1 MDKEIYVIIAGS
13 REFNNYELLKD
24 VCDKAL
30 ESKVAAG
37 YKIVIVSGH
46 ADGADS
52 LGERYAQ
59 EMGYELKI
67 YEAEWKKYGRGAGY
81 KRNAKMAEIGNA
93 LIAFF
98 ADGAKSSGTKNMVEQ
113 ARKKNLIIREI
124 YERDFKDNDSEV

>member
-1 MDKEIYVIIAGS
+1 MNKEIYVIIAGS
-13 REFNNYELLKD
+13 REFSNYDLLRD

-30 ESKVAAG
+30 ENKVAAG

-46 ADGADS
+46 ANGADS
-52 LGERYAQ
+52 LGEKYAQ
-59 EMGYELKI
+59 ERGYELKI
-67 YEAEWKKYGRGAGY
+67 YEAEWQKLGKAAGH

-98 ADGAKSSGTKNMVEQ
+98 ADGAKSPGTKNMVEQ

-124 YERDFKDNDSEV
+124 YEKDFKDDDSKI